1 MVLHAPADCGDAMN
15 RKKTSLASL
24 LAPEDIRRG
33 HYVAVLNEIEQW
45 LPFCCSSGKPEPFSV
60 RMIPTDETVPLQV
73 LEICLPFV
81 TVRKADGSLVTL
93 DVRRHELARLDEDY
107 ARRVIRRLRHPKT
120 NKRSKDNG

>member
-1 MVLHAPADCGDAMN
+1 MVLYAPADSGDAMN

-45 LPFCCSSGKPEPFSV
+45 FPCCSVSGKPEAFNV
-60 RMIPTDETVPLQV
+60 RTIPTDEIELLQV
-73 LEICLPFV
+73 IEICLPFV
-81 TVRKADGSLVTL
+81 TVRKADRSLVTL
-93 DVRRHELARLDEDY
+93 DVRRHELARLDDGY

-120 NKRSKDNG
+120 RKRSKDDD

>member
-1 MVLHAPADCGDAMN
+1 VVLHAPPDNGDAMN

-45 LPFCCSSGKPEPFSV
+45 FPICCLSGKPEPVSV
-60 RMIPTDETVPLQV
+60 RTIPTDETVLMKV
-73 LEICLPFV
+73 IEICLPFV

-93 DVRRHELARLDEDY
+93 DVRRHELARLDEGY
-107 ARRVIRRLRHPKT
+107 ARRVIKRLRHPRT
-120 NKRSKDNG
+120 SKRSKDDD

>member
-1 MVLHAPADCGDAMN
+1 MALHAPADSGDAMN

-45 LPFCCSSGKPEPFSV
+45 FPYCCLSGRPEPYSV
-60 RMIPTDETVPLQV
+60 RTIPTDEIVPMQV
-73 LEICLPFV
+73 FEICLPFV

-93 DVRRHELARLDEDY
+93 DVRRHELARLDEGY
-107 ARRVIRRLRHPKT
+107 ARRVIRRLRQPKT
-120 NKRSKDNG
+120 KKRSKDDD

>member
-1 MVLHAPADCGDAMN
+1 VVLHAPADSGDAMN

-45 LPFCCSSGKPEPFSV
+45 FQFGCSSAKPELFNV
-60 RMIPTDETVPLQV
+60 RLVPTDETVPLQV

-93 DVRRHELARLDEDY
+93 DVRRHELARLDDGY

-120 NKRSKDNG
+120 RKRSKDDD

>member
-1 MVLHAPADCGDAMN
+1 MVLHAPADSGDAMS

-45 LPFCCSSGKPEPFSV
+45 FPFCCSSARPEPFNV
-60 RMIPTDETVPLQV
+60 RLIPTDEIVPLQV

-81 TVRKADGSLVTL
+81 TVRKADRSLVTL
-93 DVRRHELARLDEDY
+93 DVRRHELARLDEGY
-107 ARRVIRRLRHPKT
+107 ARRVIRRMRHPKT
-120 NKRSKDNG
+120 RKRSKDDD